1 MSCCCTKIFRLCD
14 VNPCDDV
21 LELPI
26 PAAIDGVYTLELDIL
41 GKTISTTANQVAGPE
56 MIFQVSN
63 LNEAYTFTGQ
73 VRDPGGAVVTFTIDE
88 IEYNCIEFTT
98 KRSLAWN
105 NTSQDSPSS

>member
-1 MSCCCTKIFRLCD
+1 
-14 VNPCDDV
+14 
-21 LELPI
+21 
-26 PAAIDGVYTLELDIL
+26 
-41 GKTISTTANQVAGPE
+41 
-56 MIFQVSN
+56 VSN